1 MSELEVFASKTYKI
15 TIENGFSLFSERVL
29 PYLVGR
35 NVAIITDDTVDKLYG
50 SALGGFLA
58 NKHVIKIVLKH
69 GEKSKNAKNYLKII
83 NALAENCFTREDAVI
98 ALGGGVVGDIAGFA
112 ASTYM
117 RGITLVAVP
126 TTLLSMVDSSVG
138 GKTAIDLSFGKNL
151 CGTFY
156 QPSAVYINT
165 EFLKTLPK
173 KEIKNGL
180 GEVIKY
186 AFLSDTVKRTD
197 IKNIDENLI
206 YKCLKIKRDIV
217 NEDEKENGV
226 RALLNLGHTVGHA
239 IEKLSGYKLSHGAC
253 VIKGLLYSIEVS
265 KRLFNLDE
273 KSVKKMYALLKSGK
287 HDLTVPFSAEDI
299 INQIT
304 ADKKRQGDSVKF
316 IAVKGVGKPEIIKI
330 KLSDLRGILKDYES
344 SFNPV

>member
-1 MSELEVFASKTYKI
+1 MLELEVSVSKTYKI
-15 TIENGFSLFSERVL
+15 TIAKDFSLFSKRVL
-29 PYLVGR
+29 PYLSGE
-35 NVAIITDDTVDKLYG
+35 NVAIITDDKVDKLYA
-50 SALGGFLA
+50 SALGGFL
-58 NKHVIKIVLKH
+58 KDKRVIKIVLKH
-69 GEKSKNAKNYLKII
+69 GEKSKNAKNYLSII
-83 NALAENCFTREDAVI
+83 NALAGNGFTREDSVI
-98 ALGGGVVGDIAGFA
+98 AFGGGVIGDIAGFA

-138 GKTAIDLSFGKNL
+138 GKTAIDLAAGKNL

-165 EFLKTLPK
+165 EFLNTLPK

-186 AFLSDTVKRTD
+186 AFLSDTVKKSD

-217 NEDEKENGV
+217 NEDEKESGV
-226 RALLNLGHTVGHA
+226 RALLNLGHTCGHA
-239 IEKLSGYKLSHGAC
+239 IEKLSGYKLPHGAC

-265 KRLFNLDE
+265 KRLFDLDE
-273 KSVKKMYALLKSGK
+273 KTVKKMYALLKCGK
-287 HDLTVPFSAEDI
+287 HDLSSPFPVEDI
-299 INQIT
+299 LQQIV
-304 ADKKRQGDSVKF
+304 ADKKRQGNSVKF
-316 IAVKGVGKPEIIKI
+316 VALKDVGKPETVKI
-330 KLSDLRGILKDYES
+330 QLSELKGMLKDYES
-344 SFNPV
+344 SVDPV

>member
-1 MSELEVFASKTYKI
+1 MLELNVSVSKTYKI
-15 TIENGFSLFSERVL
+15 TIANDLSLFSERVL
-29 PYLVGR
+29 PFLLGE
-35 NVAIITDDTVDKLYG
+35 NVAIITDDSVDKLYA
-50 SALGGFLA
+50 SALDGFL
-58 NKHVIKIVLKH
+58 KDKRVIKIVLKH
-69 GEKSKNAKNYLKII
+69 GEKSKNAKNYLRII
-83 NALAENCFTREDAVI
+83 NALAGNGFTREDSVI
-98 ALGGGVVGDIAGFA
+98 AFGGGVVGDIAGFA

-117 RGITLVAVP
+117 RGITLIAVP

-138 GKTAIDLSFGKNL
+138 GKTAIDLDAGKNL

-156 QPSAVYINT
+156 QPSAVYIST

-186 AFLSDTVKRTD
+186 AFLSGDVKAKD

-217 NEDEKENGV
+217 NEDEKESGV

-253 VIKGLLYSIEVS
+253 VLKGLVYSIEVS
-265 KRLFNLDE
+265 KRLYGLDD
-273 KSVKKMYALLKSGK
+273 KTVNKMYTLIKKGK
-287 HDLTVPFSAEDI
+287 NDLSNPYCAEDVAAQI
-299 INQIT
+299 I

-316 IAVKGVGKPEIIKI
+316 VALRGIGKPEIVKI
-330 KLSDLRGILKDYES
+330 TISALRNMMKDYES
-344 SFNPV
+344 KDNAL

>member
-1 MSELEVFASKTYKI
+1 MFELEVSASKTYKI
-15 TIENGFSLFSERVL
+15 TIEKGFSLFSERVL

-35 NVAIITDDTVDKLYG
+35 NVAIITDDIVDKLFG
-50 SALGGFLA
+50 GILDGFLE
-58 NKHVIKIVLKH
+58 NKRVVKIVLKH
-69 GEKSKNAKNYLKII
+69 GEKSKNAKNYLHII
-83 NALAENCFTREDAVI
+83 NALAENGCTREDAVI
-98 ALGGGVVGDIAGFA
+98 AFGGGVIGDIAGFA

-138 GKTAIDLSFGKNL
+138 GKTAIDLKAGKNL

-165 EFLKTLPK
+165 EFLKSLPK

-180 GEVIKY
+180 GEVVKY
-186 AFLSDTVKRTD
+186 AFLSDTVKKSD

-217 NEDEKENGV
+217 NEDEKESGV

-253 VIKGLLYSIEVS
+253 VVKGLRYSIEVS
-265 KRLFNLDE
+265 KRLFDLDE
-273 KSVKKMYALLKSGK
+273 KTVNKMYALLKYAK
-287 HDLTVPFSAEDI
+287 CDLSVNFSVDEIAEQI
-299 INQIT
+299 I

-316 IAVKGVGKPEIIKI
+316 VAIKDVGKPEIVKI
-330 KLSDLRGILKDYES
+330 HLSKLKDMLKDYES
-344 SFNPV
+344 

>member
-1 MSELEVFASKTYKI
+1 MFELEVSASKTYKI
-15 TIENGFSLFSERVL
+15 TIEKGFSLFSERVL

-35 NVAIITDDTVDKLYG
+35 NVAIITDDIVDKLFG
-50 SALGGFLA
+50 GILDGFLE
-58 NKHVIKIVLKH
+58 NKRVVKIVLKH
-69 GEKSKNAKNYLKII
+69 GEKSKNAKNYLHII
-83 NALAENCFTREDAVI
+83 NALAENGFTREDSVI
-98 ALGGGVVGDIAGFA
+98 ALGGGVIGDIAGFA

-138 GKTAIDLSFGKNL
+138 GKTAIDLKAGKNL

-165 EFLKTLPK
+165 EFLKSLPK

-180 GEVIKY
+180 GEVVKY
-186 AFLSDTVKRTD
+186 AFLSDTVKKSD

-217 NEDEKENGV
+217 NEDEKESGV

-253 VIKGLLYSIEVS
+253 VVKGLRYSIEVS
-265 KRLFNLDE
+265 KRLFDLDE
-273 KSVKKMYALLKSGK
+273 KTVNKMYALLKYAK
-287 HDLTVPFSAEDI
+287 CDLSVNFSVDEIAEQI
-299 INQIT
+299 I

-316 IAVKGVGKPEIIKI
+316 VAIKDVGKPEIVKI
-330 KLSDLRGILKDYES
+330 HLSKLKEMLKDYES
-344 SFNPV
+344 

>member
-1 MSELEVFASKTYKI
+1 MFELEVSASKTYKI
-15 TIENGFSLFSERVL
+15 TIEKGFSLFSERVL

-35 NVAIITDDTVDKLYG
+35 NVAIITDDIVDKLFG
-50 SALGGFLA
+50 GILDGFLE
-58 NKHVIKIVLKH
+58 NKRVVQIVLKH
-69 GEKSKNAKNYLKII
+69 GEKSKNAKNYLNII
-83 NALAENCFTREDAVI
+83 NALAENGFTREDSVI
-98 ALGGGVVGDIAGFA
+98 ALGGGVIGDIAGFA

-138 GKTAIDLSFGKNL
+138 GKTAIDLKAGKNL

-156 QPSAVYINT
+156 QPSAVYTNT
-165 EFLKTLPK
+165 EFLKSLPK

-180 GEVIKY
+180 GEVVKY
-186 AFLSDTVKRTD
+186 AFLSDTVKKSD

-217 NEDEKENGV
+217 NEDEKESGV

-253 VIKGLLYSIEVS
+253 VVKGLRYSIEVS
-265 KRLFNLDE
+265 KRLFDLDE
-273 KSVKKMYALLKSGK
+273 KTVNKMYALLKYAK
-287 HDLTVPFSAEDI
+287 CDLSVNFSVDEIAEQI
-299 INQIT
+299 I

-316 IAVKGVGKPEIIKI
+316 VAIKDVGKPEIVKI
-330 KLSDLRGILKDYES
+330 HLSKLKEMLKDYES
-344 SFNPV
+344 

>member
-1 MSELEVFASKTYKI
+1 MFELEVSVSKTYKI
-15 TIENGFSLFSERVL
+15 TITDGLSLFRERVL
-29 PYLVGR
+29 PFLKGE
-35 NVAIITDDTVDKLYG
+35 NVAVITDDTVNKLYG
-50 SALGGFLA
+50 DALDGFLT
-58 NKHVIKIVLKH
+58 NKRVIKIILKH
-69 GEKSKNAKNYLKII
+69 GEKSKNAKNYMRII
-83 NALAENCFTREDAVI
+83 NTLAESGFTREDTVLAF
-98 ALGGGVVGDIAGFA
+98 GGGVIGDIAGFA

-138 GKTAIDLSFGKNL
+138 GKTAIDLDAGKNL

-156 QPSAVYINT
+156 QPSAVYIDT
-165 EFLKTLPK
+165 EFLKTLPQ

-186 AFLSDTVKRTD
+186 AFLSDTLSAKD

-217 NEDEKENGV
+217 VKDEKENGV

-253 VIKGLLYSIEVS
+253 VAKGLKYSINVS
-265 KRLFNLDE
+265 KKLFDLSDKTVNE
-273 KSVKKMYALLKSGK
+273 MYFLLKCGK
-287 HDLTVPFSAEDI
+287 HDLSVPFSAEDI
-299 INQIT
+299 AAQIT
-304 ADKKRQGDSVKF
+304 ADKKRQGDGIKF
-316 IAVKGVGKPEIIKI
+316 VALKGIGKPYIVKI
-330 KLSDLRGILKDYES
+330 KLSELRELLKSYES
-344 SFNPV
+344 TDNPV

>member
-1 MSELEVFASKTYKI
+1 MFELEVSASKTYKI
-15 TIENGFSLFSERVL
+15 TIEKGFSLFSERVL

-35 NVAIITDDTVDKLYG
+35 NVAIITDDIVDKLFG
-50 SALGGFLA
+50 GILDGFLE
-58 NKHVIKIVLKH
+58 NKRVVKIVLKH
-69 GEKSKNAKNYLKII
+69 GEKSKNAKNYLHII
-83 NALAENCFTREDAVI
+83 NALAENSFTREDSVI
-98 ALGGGVVGDIAGFA
+98 ALGGGVIGDIAGFA

-138 GKTAIDLSFGKNL
+138 GKTAIDLKAGKNL

-165 EFLKTLPK
+165 DFLKSLPK

-180 GEVIKY
+180 GEVVKY
-186 AFLSDTVKRTD
+186 AFLSDTVKKSD

-217 NEDEKENGV
+217 NEDEKESGV

-253 VIKGLLYSIEVS
+253 VVKGLRYSIEVS
-265 KRLFNLDE
+265 KRLFDLDE
-273 KSVKKMYALLKSGK
+273 KTVNKMYALLKYAK
-287 HDLTVPFSAEDI
+287 CDLSVNFSVDEIAEQI
-299 INQIT
+299 I

-316 IAVKGVGKPEIIKI
+316 VAIKDVGKPEIIKI
-330 KLSDLRGILKDYES
+330 HLSKLKDMLKDYES
-344 SFNPV
+344 

>member
-1 MSELEVFASKTYKI
+1 MFELEVSASKTYKI
-15 TIENGFSLFSERVL
+15 TIEKGFSLFSERVL

-35 NVAIITDDTVDKLYG
+35 NVAIITDDIVDKLFG
-50 SALGGFLA
+50 GILDGFLE
-58 NKHVIKIVLKH
+58 NKRVVKIVLKH
-69 GEKSKNAKNYLKII
+69 GEKSKNAKNYLHII
-83 NALAENCFTREDAVI
+83 NALAENDFTREDSVI
-98 ALGGGVVGDIAGFA
+98 AFGGGVIGDIAGFA

-138 GKTAIDLSFGKNL
+138 GKTAIDLKAGKNL

-165 EFLKTLPK
+165 EFLKSLPK

-180 GEVIKY
+180 GEVVKY
-186 AFLSDTVKRTD
+186 AFLSDTVKKSD

-217 NEDEKENGV
+217 NEDEKESGV

-253 VIKGLLYSIEVS
+253 VVKGLRYSIEVS
-265 KRLFNLDE
+265 KRLFDLDG
-273 KSVKKMYALLKSGK
+273 KTVNKMYALLKYAK
-287 HDLTVPFSAEDI
+287 CDLSVNFSVDEIAEQI
-299 INQIT
+299 I

-316 IAVKGVGKPEIIKI
+316 VAIKDVGKPEIVKI
-330 KLSDLRGILKDYES
+330 HLSKLKEMLNDYES
-344 SFNPV
+344 